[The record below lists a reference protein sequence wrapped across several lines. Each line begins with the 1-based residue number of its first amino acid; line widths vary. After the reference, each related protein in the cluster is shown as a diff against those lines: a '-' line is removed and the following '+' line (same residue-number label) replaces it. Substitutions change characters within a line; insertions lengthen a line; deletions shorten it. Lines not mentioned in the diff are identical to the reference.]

1 MPIKVVA
8 FDGDDTLWHNETH
21 FHFTQAA
28 LRDLLRGHVPN
39 ADVDVRLFETEMAN
53 LSLYGYGIKS
63 FTLSMIETAIEITDG
78 TIPASDL
85 KVILD
90 WGKRMLREPTE
101 LLEGVRET
109 LVEVSRNHELLL
121 ITKGDLF
128 DQESK
133 LARSGLA
140 ERFAGVDILSD
151 KNVDSYRR
159 VLSRRGIDAGE
170 FVMVGNSLRSDVVPV
185 VELGARAVHIPYHVT
200 WQHEQVDEDSV
211 PGEGWFRLEK
221 ITELSPL
228 LGSLDGR
235 PRRSVRH
242 KLQSRPDRKTKR

>member
-21 FHFTQAA
+21 FNFTQAA
-28 LRDLLRGHVPN
+28 LRDLLRGHAPN
-39 ADVDVRLFETEMAN
+39 ADVDARLFETEMAN

-63 FTLSMIETAIEITDG
+63 FTLSMIETALEITDG

-109 LVEVSRNHELLL
+109 LLGMSQNHQLLL

-140 ERFAGVDILSD
+140 ERFAGVEILSD

-170 FVMVGNSLRSDVVPV
+170 FIMVGNSLRSGVGAV
-185 VELGARAVHIPYHVT
+185 VEIGAPAVHIPSRVT
-200 WQHEQVDEDSV
+200 SQHEQVDEEWV
-211 PGEGWFRLEK
+211 PVAGSFRLGK
-221 ITELSPL
+221 ISSVWLT
-228 LGSLDGR
+228 LGL
-235 PRRSVRH
+235 
-242 KLQSRPDRKTKR
+242 

>member
-21 FHFTQAA
+21 FNFTQAA

-39 ADVDVRLFETEMAN
+39 ADVDAHLFEIEMRN

-85 KVILD
+85 QMILE

-109 LVEVSRNHELLL
+109 LLGMSDRHELLL

-140 ERFAGVDILSD
+140 ERFAGVEILSD

-159 VLSRRGIDAGE
+159 VLSRRGIDPGE
-170 FVMVGNSLRSDVVPV
+170 FIMVGNSLRSDVVPV
-185 VELGARAVHIPYHVT
+185 VELGARAVHIPYHLT
-200 WQHEQVDEDSV
+200 WNHEHVDEESL
-211 PGEGWFRLEK
+211 PAQGWHRIQSLR
-221 ITELSPL
+221 ELSRL
-228 LGSLDGR
+228 LISLESER
-235 PRRSVRH
+235 
-242 KLQSRPDRKTKR
+242 LA